1 MHWSLSQLSEMIAIN
16 KAHKFFC
23 AVQHLRHCQRVM
35 SPCPGLC
42 DQRLREPVPTE
53 RVGETGPWSLRWKQ
67 KKTPLPT
74 GEDSIH

>member
-1 MHWSLSQLSEMIAIN
+1 
-16 KAHKFFC
+16 
-23 AVQHLRHCQRVM
+23 M

-74 GEDSIH
+74 GEDSIHWPVRHQIQPWFVEMKKQEMEKKKGEKD